1 MTRDLL
7 IGWGIV
13 WITLAFVNIVLGLDV
28 TWGFLGL
35 SFTIST
41 FFLLPLAILIL
52 TKPTQRRSEKN
63 EHS

>member
-41 FFLLPLAILIL
+41 SSYYLL
-52 TKPTQRRSEKN
+52 QY
-63 EHS
+63 